1 MEPGQSTYELFRSV
15 RDAGQ
20 IFKLPPWGVIPA
32 IEKTAWAA
40 VERGGVSVQ
49 VVPPPAVVTVPVP
62 ASLTAS
68 VIP

>member
-40 VERGGVSVQ
+40 VEGGGVEVK
-49 VVPPPAVVTVPVP
+49 VVPPVDVPLQ
-62 ASLTAS
+62 SDSGLSAS
-68 VIP
+68 VSD